1 MGFTKKDLTISERME
16 HIHANASAVLSN
28 MPDRHEFC
36 KFYTACVTDAE
47 LQDDETYKVTFQF
60 SAEAHKDMGTD
71 PDPDIDNQYIT
82 LHDTSSH
89 TEYSVED
96 FKAEIQ
102 ALLNM
107 YSEKEIFPIITDEY
121 LSLYGLPEDYTM
133 EHLYEVID
141 NVIANDDWSI
151 DGGFGICIISYIN

>member
-1 MGFTKKDLTISERME
+1 MGFIKKDLTISERME
-16 HIHANASAVLSN
+16 QIHANASVTLSN

-47 LQDDETYKVTFQF
+47 LQDDEAYKVAFLF
-60 SAEAHKDMGTD
+60 SAEGHKDMGTEAPTD
-71 PDPDIDNQYIT
+71 DEYVT

-89 TEYSVED
+89 TEYSMED

-102 ALLNM
+102 ALINM
-107 YSEKEIFPIITDEY
+107 YSEKEIVPIITDEY

-141 NVIANDDWSI
+141 NVIANDDWSLG
-151 DGGFGICIISYIN
+151 GGFGVCIIGYID